1 VLFLDTRVSFVLYS
15 PPVPLS
21 PVPIVIKIP
30 KNKINNRE
38 REEVA
43 TAVA

>member
-1 VLFLDTRVSFVLYS
+1 VLYS

-21 PVPIVIKIP
+21 PVPIVIKI
-30 KNKINNRE
+30 KSIIE

>member
-21 PVPIVIKIP
+21 PVPIVIKI
-30 KNKINNRE
+30 KSIIERE
-38 REEVA
+38 RR
-43 TAVA
+43 